1 MRGVHQDV
9 QVTLGLVFAA
19 GGGAEQAG
27 VFRPVPA
34 DDGVDFVAVAHKGFG
49 REHEWDLAD
58 FCAARI
64 RRHEKAMGWLHEGD
78 DPPGAPR

>member
-1 MRGVHQDV
+1 
-9 QVTLGLVFAA
+9 
-19 GGGAEQAG
+19 
-27 VFRPVPA
+27 VPA